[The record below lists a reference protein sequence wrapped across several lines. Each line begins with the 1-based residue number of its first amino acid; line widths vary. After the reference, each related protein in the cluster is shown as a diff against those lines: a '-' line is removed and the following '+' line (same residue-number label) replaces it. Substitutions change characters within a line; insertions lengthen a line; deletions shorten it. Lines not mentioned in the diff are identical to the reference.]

1 MVKCRIG
8 LKPTLIKVISTE
20 WKTQNKQTGKKLI
33 IIKLIQVFV
42 TKPEQ
47 ISVLANHLPSLAYT
61 VAYTPQMPMNRE
73 LQDKSDGV

>member
-1 MVKCRIG
+1 M
-8 LKPTLIKVISTE
+8 
-20 WKTQNKQTGKKLI
+20 I

-61 VAYTPQMPMNRE
+61 VAITPQMPMNRE
-73 LQDKSDGV
+73 MQDKSDGVTAKYEKTPCSAEFNF